1 MPRIVRKDALVWHF
15 LRYGS
20 EAQVRDLF
28 QRSEVSP
35 YDVDEGRQS
44 LAYVSI
50 EMHVQTSILILGQNS
65 RGGSESTGRL
75 GSCFP
80 HRGR

>member
-1 MPRIVRKDALVWHF
+1 MSRSLVFTSMWRDISTTGASWTLRMPQIVRKDALVWHF

-28 QRSEVSP
+28 QRSEASP

-50 EMHVQTSILILGQNS
+50 EMHVQTSIY
-65 RGGSESTGRL
+65 
-75 GSCFP
+75 
-80 HRGR
+80 